1 MKNWK
6 KGREEQRKFYGVKLG
21 SKQSIIS
28 TLASL
33 FLSFLVFLPLAMVLY
48 QFVFIYGYERQLVYV
63 FIVLVWISLQGFNAL
78 MNYWAVRFAKVL
90 DKNNEALQSIEEKH
104 VIIYQFLNPGFAFA
118 SLAFILFIA
127 YQLGAF
133 S

>member
-78 MNYWAVRFAKVL
+78 
-90 DKNNEALQSIEEKH
+90 
-104 VIIYQFLNPGFAFA
+104 
-118 SLAFILFIA
+118 
-127 YQLGAF
+127 
-133 S
+133 

>member
-33 FLSFLVFLPLAMVLY
+33 FLELSSLSSLGDG
-48 QFVFIYGYERQLVYV
+48 FVP
-63 FIVLVWISLQGFNAL
+63 
-78 MNYWAVRFAKVL
+78 VRFHL
-90 DKNNEALQSIEEKH
+90 RL
-104 VIIYQFLNPGFAFA
+104 
-118 SLAFILFIA
+118 
-127 YQLGAF
+127 
-133 S
+133 